1 MSALRRLFPLDT
13 PQGVETCIGRLCS
26 RALSSIYN
34 RIQLRSSDASL
45 PPVCLTTMEY
55 GTALR
60 ARIYSKGA

>member
-1 MSALRRLFPLDT
+1 MSALRRLFPLYS
-13 PQGVETCIGRLCS
+13 PQGAETCIGRLRF
-26 RALSSIYN
+26 RALSSIHN
-34 RIQLRSSDASL
+34 RIQLRSSVASL